1 MSIVIPYGSLT
12 MSLEKSLLQSK
23 ISNRLDD
30 LHTLKV
36 PNDRPN
42 IFHMVKH
49 VEDKKTFDQELK

>member
-1 MSIVIPYGSLT
+1 